1 MRQIEIK
8 NRKETDVTDESLYA
22 LNKESHGMWTEQGL
36 DAPWMHLTF
45 PEFQQA
51 IRGIPMFVA
60 LDAETGELLGM
71 HSFRTHRKEGWCYGY
86 RLAIA
91 LSARREG
98 IASRM
103 LEYEAEFLRQKG
115 YRYLKGTTATK
126 ADWSVR
132 WHLKNGYRI
141 VGCYRM
147 PNNNFTNYVFRKQ
160 LAPSILW
167 GPTFGPLTAKVCFA
181 VSCLVNHLFKH
192 SDGRDNLI
200 GKFARRMIHRVTC
213 NKVYRAAHFV
223 SYLK

>member
-1 MRQIEIK
+1 M
-8 NRKETDVTDESLYA
+8 TDEAQYA

-91 LSARREG
+91 SSARREG

-103 LEYEAEFLRQKG
+103 LVYEAERIRQAG
-115 YRYLKGTTATK
+115 YRYLRGVTGTTAE
-126 ADWSVR
+126 WSVR

-141 VGCYRM
+141 VGYYRV
-147 PNNNFTNYVFRKQ
+147 PNSNFTNYVFRKQ

-167 GPTFGPLTAKVCFA
+167 GPTLGPLTARMSFA
-181 VSCLVNHLFKH
+181 ASWLVNHLLKH
-192 SDGRDNLI
+192 SDGRDNLL
-200 GKFARRMIHRVTC
+200 GRFARKLIH
-213 NKVYRAAHFV
+213 KGH
-223 SYLK
+223 

>member
-1 MRQIEIK
+1 M
-8 NRKETDVTDESLYA
+8 TDEALYV

-51 IRGIPMFVA
+51 IRGVPMFVA

-91 LSARREG
+91 SSARREG

-103 LEYEAEFLRQKG
+103 LAYEAERIRQAG
-115 YRYLKGTTATK
+115 YRYLRGVTGTTAE
-126 ADWSVR
+126 WSVR
-132 WHLKNGYRI
+132 WHLRNGYRI
-141 VGCYRM
+141 IGYYHS
-147 PNNNFTNYVFRKQ
+147 PNNNFANYVFRKQ

-167 GPTFGPLTAKVCFA
+167 GPTLGPLTARMSFA
-181 VSCLVNHLFKH
+181 ASWLVNHLLKH
-192 SDGRDNLI
+192 SDGRDNLL
-200 GKFARRMIHRVTC
+200 GRFARKIIHQG
-213 NKVYRAAHFV
+213 H
-223 SYLK
+223 

>member
-1 MRQIEIK
+1 MRKIEIK
-8 NRKETDVTDESLYA
+8 NRKETDVTDEALYA

-51 IRGIPMFVA
+51 IRGVPMFVA

-91 LSARREG
+91 SSARREG

-103 LEYEAEFLRQKG
+103 LAYEAERIRQAG
-115 YRYLKGTTATK
+115 YRYLRGVTGTTAE
-126 ADWSVR
+126 WSVR
-132 WHLKNGYRI
+132 WHLRNGYRI
-141 VGCYRM
+141 IGYYHS
-147 PNNNFTNYVFRKQ
+147 PNNNFANYVFRKQ

-167 GPTFGPLTAKVCFA
+167 GPTLGPLTARMSFA
-181 VSCLVNHLFKH
+181 ASWLVNHLLKH
-192 SDGRDNLI
+192 SDGRDNLL
-200 GKFARRMIHRVTC
+200 GRFARKMVTG
-213 NKVYRAAHFV
+213 
-223 SYLK
+223 